1 MIMGGWFISIIIV
14 VLLEYFQQ
22 NSFRKYSNRTLS
34 IIYKRIVEYQYQK
47 PFSIW
52 LNQNSKE
59 SAAETMNDLQA
70 LVPIIGGG
78 FFTIIRHV
86 TILVITVILLFS
98 INWKLTLGISVL
110 IPFFMLNFFL
120 WKSKL
125 KLRYNDYRTENERLI
140 GRMVEFLQTIPLMH
154 VFNSFSYEIKSINKK
169 FNTYLDKQYDYYKL
183 ANKRN
188 VYSRVISS
196 IAPIYLAFI
205 CFIYLY
211 YNLATI
217 GQFFAIWGIFAMLIS
232 AVRGS
237 ASLYINFLEAN
248 VVYEKIKDVFD
259 NCINNQIGEPLKTIK
274 VIECDEIVFNYNN
287 HRNTQIRIPS
297 FTMDQG
303 EWVEIRGESGT
314 GKTTL
319 LKLILG
325 ILKSPEG
332 KLKINKRTIEEINLS
347 EYWNKIGY
355 VEQDG
360 YIYSRSLK
368 ANILLGREY
377 HQELWEKV
385 ICTARLSNLLGSY
398 TDGFEMLLGE
408 NGIQLSGGE
417 KQRILIARALY
428 HEPEWL
434 LLDEPFSGID
444 TKNQWEIKKV
454 LDSLR
459 GKVTVVIITHN
470 SLPFLQFDKTILL
483 KNN

>member
-1 MIMGGWFISIIIV
+1 
-14 VLLEYFQQ
+14 
-22 NSFRKYSNRTLS
+22 
-34 IIYKRIVEYQYQK
+34 
-47 PFSIW
+47 
-52 LNQNSKE
+52 
-59 SAAETMNDLQA
+59 
-70 LVPIIGGG
+70 
-78 FFTIIRHV
+78 
-86 TILVITVILLFS
+86 
-98 INWKLTLGISVL
+98 
-110 IPFFMLNFFL
+110 
-120 WKSKL
+120 
-125 KLRYNDYRTENERLI
+125 
-140 GRMVEFLQTIPLMH
+140 
-154 VFNSFSYEIKSINKK
+154 
-169 FNTYLDKQYDYYKL
+169 
-183 ANKRN
+183 
-188 VYSRVISS
+188 
-196 IAPIYLAFI
+196 
-205 CFIYLY
+205 
-211 YNLATI
+211 
-217 GQFFAIWGIFAMLIS
+217 
-232 AVRGS
+232 
-237 ASLYINFLEAN
+237 
-248 VVYEKIKDVFD
+248 
-259 NCINNQIGEPLKTIK
+259 
-274 VIECDEIVFNYNN
+274 
-287 HRNTQIRIPS
+287 
-297 FTMDQG
+297 MDQG